1 MVKKDLM
8 RHEKRLN
15 TRDGS
20 DLTADLSVGPPQT
33 NLTVVDIIVR
43 MNHGELREGVRLG
56 ELGLRRANR

>member
-20 DLTADLSVGPPQT
+20 DLTADLSVSPPQT

-43 MNHGELREGVRLG
+43 MNHGELREGVRLV
-56 ELGLRRANR
+56 ELGLRRAN